1 MGRGRRHITPL
12 ISNIPKVRRAFTS
25 VNNLRSD
32 EIEALQRRPRHVALI
47 KHRMRRNDRLL
58 GGRVVEQPRLGARRV
73 PQEDALLRVRLER
86 APVLVLHQDIGQAA
100 KDAEVADIRRLAGPG
115 DVGGGVARQSGGRS
129 AVGDVVVGGYSV
141 GPERRRQL
149 RLVEHGAGAISK
161 GQISTLCNAVLMRLI
176 WLCDLQPPPLLQ
188 RRVLHDVGDVLA
200 APIAAQ
206 YLQALAALHL
216 GSRLELL
223 DRSPSVA
230 LALQIRHPAPPRLV
244 VYEGDPVEVRPL
256 SGCDRHRT
264 LQVGVNQLEGTRSAL
279 SRTARYRLARLLA
292 HDAGLADRVRR
303 LLALKPHAPHQLA
316 LPQLRDVPMVDVRKA
331 AVPERSVER
340 ERGRGGA
347 LRAVRRRNDD
357 IAVQIARVRV
367 VHCSGA
373 DERPSAVEG
382 DALVLDADL
391 VPLVRSEVVD
401 G

>member
-1 MGRGRRHITPL
+1 M
-12 ISNIPKVRRAFTS
+12 
-25 VNNLRSD
+25 
-32 EIEALQRRPRHVALI
+32 
-47 KHRMRRNDRLL
+47 
-58 GGRVVEQPRLGARRV
+58 
-73 PQEDALLRVRLER
+73 
-86 APVLVLHQDIGQAA
+86 
-100 KDAEVADIRRLAGPG
+100 
-115 DVGGGVARQSGGRS
+115 
-129 AVGDVVVGGYSV
+129 
-141 GPERRRQL
+141 
-149 RLVEHGAGAISK
+149 
-161 GQISTLCNAVLMRLI
+161 
-176 WLCDLQPPPLLQ
+176 
-188 RRVLHDVGDVLA
+188 
-200 APIAAQ
+200 
-206 YLQALAALHL
+206 
-216 GSRLELL
+216 
-223 DRSPSVA
+223 
-230 LALQIRHPAPPRLV
+230 
-244 VYEGDPVEVRPL
+244 
-256 SGCDRHRT
+256 
-264 LQVGVNQLEGTRSAL
+264 NQLEGTRGAL